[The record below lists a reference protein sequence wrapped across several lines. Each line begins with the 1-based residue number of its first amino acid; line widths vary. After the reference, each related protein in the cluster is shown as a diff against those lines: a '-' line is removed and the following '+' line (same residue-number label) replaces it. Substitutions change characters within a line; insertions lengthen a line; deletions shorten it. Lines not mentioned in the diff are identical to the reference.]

1 MHFTGTVY
9 RNPYWPTWPLLEVT
23 QGCTHNKC
31 KFCTMYKEVPFR
43 MSPLAWIEED
53 LKELAETDPD
63 ARTIQLL
70 SANPLVLTNDKLR
83 RIFEL
88 IHKYLPK
95 MEYIYLAG
103 RVTDLKNK
111 TVEELRQL
119 KELGMREIS
128 LGVESGDDWTLDR
141 IHKGYHAEDILEQ
154 CHKLEEVGIDYW
166 MTFLNG
172 VAGKSHSRE
181 HAINS
186 AKIFSQCK
194 PMLVGTGGLT
204 LFPGTP
210 LLEEAQRGE
219 FDPLTEK
226 EMLEEFR
233 FLLNYRFDS
242 MSPMALVLCGQTELW
257 DNKLRLQRYAA
268 IRQRIDINCV
278 LPHLD
283 RAETEQY
290 VHSHLLYSGCERD
303 IFSDKALD
311 EVFKVTTGIP
321 RMINRV
327 CEKSLM
333 YSFQQQKRIIDD
345 YMVKYVIEHEMLVTN

>member
-9 RNPYWPTWPLLEVT
+9 RNPYWPTWPLLEIT
-23 QGCTHNKC
+23 QGCTHNRC
-31 KFCTMYKEVPFR
+31 KFCTMYKEVHFR
-43 MSPLAWIEED
+43 MSPMEWIEED
-53 LKELAETDPD
+53 LKEIAQCDPN

-70 SANPLVLTNDKLR
+70 SANPLVLTYDKLAS
-83 RIFEL
+83 IFEM
-88 IHKYLPK
+88 IHRDLPK

-111 TVEELRQL
+111 TVEELKKL

-154 CHKLEEVGIDYW
+154 CHKLEEAGIDYW

-172 VAGKSHSRE
+172 VAGRSHSRE
-181 HAINS
+181 HALNS
-186 AKIFSQCK
+186 AKIFSQCR

-226 EMLEEFR
+226 EMLEELKLFVENLNCDCSFITHHTVAANLTGPN
-233 FLLNYRFDS
+233 FLSRKEKIVAALDNTIRHGD
-242 MSPMALVLCGQTELW
+242 MDRMAT
-257 DNKLRLQRYAA
+257 
-268 IRQRIDINCV
+268 IRQN
-278 LPHLD
+278 
-283 RAETEQY
+283 
-290 VHSHLLYSGCERD
+290 
-303 IFSDKALD
+303 
-311 EVFKVTTGIP
+311 
-321 RMINRV
+321 
-327 CEKSLM
+327 
-333 YSFQQQKRIIDD
+333 KRT
-345 YMVKYVIEHEMLVTN
+345 L